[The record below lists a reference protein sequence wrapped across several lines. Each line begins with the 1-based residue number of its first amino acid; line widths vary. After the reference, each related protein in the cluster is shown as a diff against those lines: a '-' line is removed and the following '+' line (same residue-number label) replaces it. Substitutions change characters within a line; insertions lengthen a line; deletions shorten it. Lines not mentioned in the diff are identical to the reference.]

1 VTGLWLE
8 GIRIA
13 RRQRGGELVGVEHK
27 KPRRTYRLLS
37 TRRNSGSDR
46 VGYVR
51 CTLFD
56 IVAAET
62 AVPGSASDA
71 SLLLRPSHCWDYV
84 CGLAIGEGSS
94 GCSH

>member
-1 VTGLWLE
+1 MRT
-8 GIRIA
+8 A

-37 TRRNSGSDR
+37 TRSNSGSNR

-56 IVAAET
+56 IVATET
-62 AVPGSASDA
+62 AVPGSASDT
-71 SLLLRPSHCWDYV
+71 SLLLRLSHCWDYV